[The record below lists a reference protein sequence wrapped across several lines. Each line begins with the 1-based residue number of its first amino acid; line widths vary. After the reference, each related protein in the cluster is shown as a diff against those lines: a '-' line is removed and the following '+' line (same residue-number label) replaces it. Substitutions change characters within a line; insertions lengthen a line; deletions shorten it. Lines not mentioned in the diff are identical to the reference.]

1 MPSWR
6 NYIKNEDDLINSEYF
21 KRWNSLINNEEFIEY
36 AKQKGYEIIFKPH
49 LNLYKYIDL
58 FDANEYVTV
67 DHVKKYQE
75 IFNESALLITDYS
88 SIFFDFAYIK
98 KPLIFYQYANDY
110 HFDSENGYFDYES
123 MGFGEVIRDEDKM
136 VSKIKYYLDN
146 KCVMEDEYK
155 KRVDYFFKH
164 TDKNNCKRTYD
175 WIYKN

>member
-21 KRWNSLINNEEFIEY
+21 KRWNSLINNEEFIGY

-49 LNLYKYIDL
+49 LNLYEYIDL

-98 KPLIFYQYANDY
+98 KPLI
-110 HFDSENGYFDYES
+110 S
-123 MGFGEVIRDEDKM
+123 M
-136 VSKIKYYLDN
+136 
-146 KCVMEDEYK
+146 
-155 KRVDYFFKH
+155 
-164 TDKNNCKRTYD
+164 
-175 WIYKN
+175 